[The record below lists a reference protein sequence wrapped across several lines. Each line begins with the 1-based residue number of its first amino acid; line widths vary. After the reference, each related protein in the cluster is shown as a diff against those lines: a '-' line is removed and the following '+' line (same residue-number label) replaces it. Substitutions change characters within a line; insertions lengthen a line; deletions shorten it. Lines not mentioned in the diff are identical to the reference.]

1 MPDLDFDMPQN
12 QSSSIKVIGVGGGGS
27 NAVNYMYQ
35 KGIKGVDFVVC
46 NTDQQALDDSPVPTK
61 IQLGVSVTE
70 GLGAGAWPLKGR
82 MAAEENIKDVI
93 DVLECNTKMVFINAG
108 MGGGTGT
115 GAAPVIAKA
124 AKDMDILTVAIV
136 TIPFVFEGELRMSQA
151 KEGIEELKEHV
162 DSLIVINNNKLREIY
177 GNLGFKSG
185 FAKADEILAT
195 ASRGIAEVITQKGHL
210 NIDLN
215 DAKTVLSNSGTAI
228 MGSGTALG
236 DGRAIKAVKGAIES
250 PLLDNN
256 HIRGAKKVLLLI
268 VSGTEEV
275 TFEEMGEISDFIQD
289 QVMIEGGAPADI
301 IMGVAEDEELESAV
315 NVTVVAT
322 GFHEGKVVNPLTG
335 IPEKV
340 VHDLE
345 DKTQPIKAIEKPI
358 TTIMP
363 SEDQFVVEPTEEIK
377 HVLTEDC
384 NQEEVRVETPE
395 VQLVVEPTE
404 EIKHILTEDYDQEE
418 VTIATPE
425 VVVQGKVAQ
434 EITQTPEADTAETQ
448 QQVSMTFEFD
458 VAENTNEPALS
469 LREEPK
475 VVFNLLEEIEEE
487 LLEIEDSEKPK
498 VEFKIDEIEDEVF
511 DTESLDSAIEEEPI
525 SFELG
530 SDSEQAIEESPIN
543 FSLDEPVESN
553 GQEQKIVHTLSLEED
568 EGEEE
573 SFSFEPTQMETEE
586 SVSIKET
593 LVETEVSG
601 PDVVREQVLQSMDVE
616 VEPVHEE
623 VQIEAVEKPA
633 TIEEKSSVTLSTHSK
648 ALQEQIDR
656 AQKRKER
663 LQKFNYR
670 FRNSSVVDMAESEPA
685 YKRQGVQLNEAKH
698 SSEETVS
705 RLSLNTNEDGEI
717 ELKNK
722 NSFLHDN
729 VD

>member
-1 MPDLDFDMPQN
+1 MPNLDFDMPQN
-12 QSSSIKVIGVGGGGS
+12 QSSAIKVIGIGGGGS
-27 NAVNYMYQ
+27 NAVNYMYH

-61 IQLGVSVTE
+61 IQLGVSLTE
-70 GLGAGAWPLKGR
+70 GLGAGAWPVRGR
-82 MAAEENIKDVI
+82 MAAEENINDVI
-93 DVLECNTKMVFINAG
+93 EVLECNTKMVFLNAG

-124 AKDMDILTVAIV
+124 AKDLDILTVAIV

-151 KEGIEELKEHV
+151 KEGIEEIKKYV
-162 DSLIVINNNKLREIY
+162 DSLIIINNNKLIEIY

-268 VSGTEEV
+268 VSGSEEV
-275 TFEEMGEISDFIQD
+275 TFEEMDEISSFIQD
-289 QVMIEGGAPADI
+289 QVMTEGGSPADI
-301 IMGVAEDEELESAV
+301 IMGVAEDEDLESSI

-322 GFHEGKVVNPLTG
+322 GFYEGAVVNPLTG

-345 DKTQPIKAIEKPI
+345 AKTQ
-358 TTIMP
+358 TIP
-363 SEDQFVVEPTEEIK
+363 KEDKETNNSSTEADLNVLETSVKVKHNLIDSDHLDLSSSDIPVNDHPEEVDQFS
-377 HVLTEDC
+377 
-384 NQEEVRVETPE
+384 ET
-395 VQLVVEPTE
+395 LDLF
-404 EIKHILTEDYDQEE
+404 KSSDQ
-418 VTIATPE
+418 
-425 VVVQGKVAQ
+425 K
-434 EITQTPEADTAETQ
+434 
-448 QQVSMTFEFD
+448 QQVSMTFDLNVSEID
-458 VAENTNEPALS
+458 SSSEENFSEDS
-469 LREEPK
+469 K
-475 VVFNLLEEIEEE
+475 VVFNLEEDTVAEELSLNEMSNKVVRSVEEDDNVINDSFVPNEADDSIIEEG
-487 LLEIEDSEKPK
+487 
-498 VEFKIDEIEDEVF
+498 
-511 DTESLDSAIEEEPI
+511 I
-525 SFELG
+525 SFEIDTDNQKNKEKV
-530 SDSEQAIEESPIN
+530 SVDFTESYTEEI
-543 FSLDEPVESN
+543 DESH
-553 GQEQKIVHTLSLEED
+553 QKIIHTLSVED
-568 EGEEE
+568 EELPDAN
-573 SFSFEPTQMETEE
+573 SSIMEHVTEDSRLISE
-586 SVSIKET
+586 TNEQKSNQFDSNSSSI
-593 LVETEVSG
+593 L
-601 PDVVREQVLQSMDVE
+601 D
-616 VEPVHEE
+616 
-623 VQIEAVEKPA
+623 EAPNEGV
-633 TIEEKSSVTLSTHSK
+633 KSSVDYEENSIAQSTTNSK
-648 ALQEQIDR
+648 AVQEQINR

-670 FRNSSVVDMAESEPA
+670 FRNNTGVELAENEPA
-685 YKRQGVQLNEAKH
+685 YKRQGVELNDIQH

-705 RLSLNTNEDGEI
+705 NLNLSQNQDGEL
-717 ELKNK
+717 ELKSK

>member
-1 MPDLDFDMPQN
+1 MPNLDFDMPQN
-12 QSSSIKVIGVGGGGS
+12 QSSAIKVIGIGGGGS
-27 NAVNYMYQ
+27 NAVNYMYH

-61 IQLGVSVTE
+61 IQLGVSITE

-82 MAAEENIKDVI
+82 LAAEENINDVI

-124 AKDMDILTVAIV
+124 AKDLDILTVAIV

-151 KEGIEELKEHV
+151 KDGIEEIKKYV

-301 IMGVAEDEELESAV
+301 IMGVAEDEDLESSI

-322 GFHEGKVVNPLTG
+322 GFYEGAVVNPLTG

-345 DKTQPIKAIEKPI
+345 AKTQTIQKEDKETNNPSTEADLNIEESSVK
-358 TTIMP
+358 
-363 SEDQFVVEPTEEIK
+363 VK
-377 HVLTEDC
+377 HNLIDSDHLELSSSDIPVKD
-384 NQEEVRVETPE
+384 NPEEVDQSSET
-395 VQLVVEPTE
+395 LDLF
-404 EIKHILTEDYDQEE
+404 KSSDQ
-418 VTIATPE
+418 
-425 VVVQGKVAQ
+425 K
-434 EITQTPEADTAETQ
+434 
-448 QQVSMTFEFD
+448 QQVSMTFDLNVSEID
-458 VAENTNEPALS
+458 SSSEENLS
-469 LREEPK
+469 EDSK
-475 VVFNLLEEIEEE
+475 VVFNLEEDTAAEEE
-487 LLEIEDSEKPK
+487 LSLNEMSNTVVRSGEEDDNVINDSSVPSE
-498 VEFKIDEIEDEVF
+498 VD
-511 DTESLDSAIEEEPI
+511 DSVIEEDI
-525 SFELG
+525 SFEIDTDNQKNKEKV
-530 SDSEQAIEESPIN
+530 SVDFTESYTEEN
-543 FSLDEPVESN
+543 DESH
-553 GQEQKIVHTLSLEED
+553 QKIIHTLSVED
-568 EGEEE
+568 EELPDDNSCIREHITDD
-573 SFSFEPTQMETEE
+573 SILISETNEQK
-586 SVSIKET
+586 SNQFDSNASSILDEAPI
-593 LVETEVSG
+593 E
-601 PDVVREQVLQSMDVE
+601 DV
-616 VEPVHEE
+616 
-623 VQIEAVEKPA
+623 
-633 TIEEKSSVTLSTHSK
+633 KSSVDYEQKPIAQSTTNSK
-648 ALQEQIDR
+648 AVQEQINR

-670 FRNSSVVDMAESEPA
+670 FRNNSGVELAENEPA
-685 YKRQGVQLNEAKH
+685 YKRQGVELNDIQH

-705 RLSLNTNEDGEI
+705 NLNLSQNQDGEL
-717 ELKNK
+717 ELKSK

>member
-1 MPDLDFDMPQN
+1 MMANLDFDMPQN
-12 QSSSIKVIGVGGGGS
+12 QASSIKVIGVGGGGS
-27 NAVNYMYQ
+27 NAVNYMYE
-35 KGIKGVDFVVC
+35 KGIRGVDFVVC
-46 NTDQQALDDSPVPTK
+46 NTDQQALDDSPVPNK

-70 GLGAGAWPLKGR
+70 GLGAGADPLRGKF
-82 MAAEENIKDVI
+82 AAEENIEDVI
-93 DVLECNTKMVFINAG
+93 AVLECNTKMVFINAG

-151 KEGIEELKEHV
+151 KEGIEALKPHV

-228 MGSGTALG
+228 MGSGTASG
-236 DGRAIKAVKGAIES
+236 DGRALKAVKGAIES

-268 VSGTEEV
+268 VSGAEEV
-275 TFEEMGEISDFIQD
+275 TFEEMGKISDFIQD
-289 QVMIEGGAPADI
+289 QVMIEGGSPADI

-335 IPEKV
+335 IPV
-340 VHDLE
+340 QIVHDLD
-345 DKTQPIKAIEKPI
+345 DKVQAKKTIEEPLSITVPTQEEKVIE
-358 TTIMP
+358 
-363 SEDQFVVEPTEEIK
+363 SVVE
-377 HVLTEDC
+377 V
-384 NQEEVRVETPE
+384 
-395 VQLVVEPTE
+395 
-404 EIKHILTEDYDQEE
+404 KHILTEEPLELVEELVEFIPESIVQELGE
-418 VTIATPE
+418 IEKVESSIVDLSEPE
-425 VVVQGKVAQ
+425 
-434 EITQTPEADTAETQ
+434 

-458 VAENTNEPALS
+458 VEEGLEKVSIPK
-469 LREEPK
+469 RDEPK

-487 LLEIEDSEKPK
+487 RVEIEANNDVEEALDSEGIQ
-498 VEFKIDEIEDEVF
+498 EETSF
-511 DTESLDSAIEEEPI
+511 DLENFEESLEELISVELNNVEEEVV
-525 SFELG
+525 SFELETTQEDFVG
-530 SDSEQAIEESPIN
+530 ESPIS
-543 FSLDEPVESN
+543 FSLDEPVTPKETEN
-553 GQEQKIVHTLSLEED
+553 KIVHTLSLDED
-568 EGEEE
+568 EDE
-573 SFSFEPTQMETEE
+573 SLGFEPASFDVEEPVLTTRDDIVNKAPTFSTESIADKVVQNLDIE
-586 SVSIKET
+586 SA
-593 LVETEVSG
+593 
-601 PDVVREQVLQSMDVE
+601 PDVVVDVKEVVLDDEIQVES
-616 VEPVHEE
+616 
-623 VQIEAVEKPA
+623 VEKPILA
-633 TIEEKSSVTLSTHSK
+633 EMKTSVTLSTHSDTV
-648 ALQEQIDR
+648 QEQIDR

-670 FRNSSVVDMAESEPA
+670 FRNNSVIDKAEREPA
-685 YKRQGVQLNEAKH
+685 YKRQGVQLNDTLH
-698 SSEETVS
+698 SSEQTLSRVS
-705 RLSLNTNEDGEI
+705 LSTNEEGTI
-717 ELKNK
+717 ELKSE

>member
-1 MPDLDFDMPQN
+1 MMANLDFDMPQN
-12 QSSSIKVIGVGGGGS
+12 QASSIKVIGVGGGGS
-27 NAVNYMYQ
+27 NAVNYMYE
-35 KGIKGVDFVVC
+35 KGIRGVDFVVC
-46 NTDQQALDDSPVPTK
+46 NTDQQALDDSPVPNK

-70 GLGAGAWPLKGR
+70 GLGAGADPLRGKF
-82 MAAEENIKDVI
+82 AAEENIEDVI
-93 DVLECNTKMVFINAG
+93 AVLECNTKMVFINAG

-151 KEGIEELKEHV
+151 KEGIEELKQHV

-228 MGSGTALG
+228 MGSGTASG
-236 DGRAIKAVKGAIES
+236 DGRALKAVKGAIES

-268 VSGTEEV
+268 VSGAEEV

-289 QVMIEGGAPADI
+289 QVMIEGGSPADI

-335 IPEKV
+335 IPV
-340 VHDLE
+340 QIVHDLD
-345 DKTQPIKAIEKPI
+345 DKVQAKKTIEEPLSIAIPVPAQEEKVI
-358 TTIMP
+358 E
-363 SEDQFVVEPTEEIK
+363 SAVEVK
-377 HVLTEDC
+377 HKLTEDDVEL
-384 NQEEVRVETPE
+384 EEELVEFVPE
-395 VQLVVEPTE
+395 SIVQDLGEIEKVEPSLVDLSE
-404 EIKHILTEDYDQEE
+404 
-418 VTIATPE
+418 PE
-425 VVVQGKVAQ
+425 
-434 EITQTPEADTAETQ
+434 

-458 VAENTNEPALS
+458 VEES
-469 LREEPK
+469 LEKVSIPKREEPK

-487 LLEIEDSEKPK
+487 RVEIQ
-498 VEFKIDEIEDEVF
+498 
-511 DTESLDSAIEEEPI
+511 EET
-525 SFELG
+525 SFEL
-530 SDSEQAIEESPIN
+530 ENFEESLEELISVELN
-543 FSLDEPVESN
+543 DVEEELVSFELETTQEDVVGESAISFSLDEPVTSKDAEH
-553 GQEQKIVHTLSLEED
+553 KIVHTLSLD
-568 EGEEE
+568 DEE
-573 SFSFEPTQMETEE
+573 SLGFEPASFDVEEPVLTTRDNVVNQAPTFSTESIADKVVHSLDVE
-586 SVSIKET
+586 SA
-593 LVETEVSG
+593 
-601 PDVVREQVLQSMDVE
+601 PDVVVDVK
-616 VEPVHEE
+616 EE
-623 VQIEAVEKPA
+623 VLDDEVHVESVEKPILA
-633 TIEEKSSVTLSTHSK
+633 EVKTKVTLSTHSDTV
-648 ALQEQIDR
+648 QEQIDR

-670 FRNSSVVDMAESEPA
+670 FRNNSVIDKAEREPA
-685 YKRQGVQLNEAKH
+685 YKRQGVQLNDTVH
-698 SSEETVS
+698 SSEQTLSRVS
-705 RLSLNTNEDGEI
+705 LSTNEEGTI
-717 ELKNK
+717 ELKSK
-722 NSFLHDN
+722 NSFLHDT

>member
-1 MPDLDFDMPQN
+1 MADLDFDMPQN

-27 NAVNYMYQ
+27 NAVNYMYH
-35 KGIKGVDFVVC
+35 KGIKGVDFVIC

-82 MAAEENIKDVI
+82 MAAEENLQDVVA
-93 DVLECNTKMVFINAG
+93 VLECNTKMVFINAG

-124 AKDMDILTVAIV
+124 AKELDILTVAIV

-151 KEGIEELKEHV
+151 KEGIEELKQHV

-268 VSGTEEV
+268 VSGAEEV

-289 QVMIEGGAPADI
+289 QVMIEGGSPADI
-301 IMGVAEDEELESAV
+301 IMGVAEDEELESSI

-322 GFHEGKVVNPLTG
+322 GFHEGKVVNPITG
-335 IPEKV
+335 NPVKV

-345 DKTQPIKAIEKPI
+345 EGKVKPIQAVEKPI
-358 TTIMP
+358 STAVAP
-363 SEDQFVVEPTEEIK
+363 EDDLVEQSNK
-377 HVLTEDC
+377 
-384 NQEEVRVETPE
+384 EV
-395 VQLVVEPTE
+395 
-404 EIKHILTEDYDQEE
+404 KHILTEDVVEE
-418 VTIATPE
+418 QINLVNPELVVERNEAKQINPGTVTE
-425 VVVQGKVAQ
+425 G
-434 EITQTPEADTAETQ
+434 EETQ

-458 VAENTNEPALS
+458 VAEKSDEPVVS
-469 LREEPK
+469 HREEPK

-487 LLEIEDSEKPK
+487 RL
-498 VEFKIDEIEDEVF
+498 EIEDEVKLKA
-511 DTESLDSAIEEEPI
+511 DLDASPVEKEVVELKDLDESFEEEFI
-525 SFELG
+525 SFDIE
-530 SDSEQAIEESPIN
+530 SDGEQPAEDTSID
-543 FSLDEPVESN
+543 FSTDTPLTN
-553 GQEQKIVHTLSLEED
+553 GKEQKIVHTLDLEE
-568 EGEEE
+568 EEEE
-573 SFSFEPTQMETEE
+573 SFSFEPVQMESEE
-586 SVSIKET
+586 SAPVMQESP
-593 LVETEVSG
+593 VES
-601 PDVVREQVLQSMDVE
+601 VVLASEPIAEKVVHSMDLEVGSVDDEVQVE
-616 VEPVHEE
+616 VEDT
-623 VQIEAVEKPA
+623 PA
-633 TIEEKSSVTLSTHSK
+633 LVDETSSVTLSTHSK
-648 ALQEQIDR
+648 AVQEQIER

-670 FRNSSVVDMAESEPA
+670 FRNNSIIDRAESEPA
-685 YKRQGVQLNEAKH
+685 YKRQGVELNDKNH
-698 SSEETVS
+698 SSEENIS
-705 RLSLNTNEDGEI
+705 RLSLGTNEDGEF
-717 ELKNK
+717 ELKSK

>member
-1 MPDLDFDMPQN
+1 MPNLDFDMPQN
-12 QSSSIKVIGVGGGGS
+12 QSSAIKVIGIGGGGS
-27 NAVNYMYQ
+27 NAVNYMYH

-61 IQLGVSVTE
+61 IQLGVSITE

-82 MAAEENIKDVI
+82 LAAEENINDVI

-124 AKDMDILTVAIV
+124 AKDLDILTVAIV

-151 KEGIEELKEHV
+151 KEGIEEIKKHV

-236 DGRAIKAVKGAIES
+236 DGRAIKAVKAAIES

-268 VSGTEEV
+268 VSGAEEV

-301 IMGVAEDEELESAV
+301 IMGVAEDEDLESSI

-322 GFHEGKVVNPLTG
+322 GFYEGAIVNPLTG

-345 DKTQPIKAIEKPI
+345 GQSQKIQIQDKQTIPPTTQVDLNVEEPSVDMKNNIIESDNEELLSSDTPIKNSVE
-358 TTIMP
+358 
-363 SEDQFVVEPTEEIK
+363 ELDQFSESLDLFK
-377 HVLTEDC
+377 SSDQ
-384 NQEEVRVETPE
+384 QE
-395 VQLVVEPTE
+395 
-404 EIKHILTEDYDQEE
+404 
-418 VTIATPE
+418 
-425 VVVQGKVAQ
+425 
-434 EITQTPEADTAETQ
+434 
-448 QQVSMTFEFD
+448 QVSMTFDLNVTEID
-458 VAENTNEPALS
+458 SQSEEKLS
-469 LREEPK
+469 DDSK
-475 VVFNLLEEIEEE
+475 VVFNLLEDDDNEEIAQKEKLDTIVEFDDETDKVIIGAAESTEADDSVKEEE
-487 LLEIEDSEKPK
+487 
-498 VEFKIDEIEDEVF
+498 
-511 DTESLDSAIEEEPI
+511 I
-525 SFELG
+525 SFEI
-530 SDSEQAIEESPIN
+530 DTDNAQNIEEISVDSVENP
-543 FSLDEPVESN
+543 SEYKDESH
-553 GQEQKIVHTLSLEED
+553 QKIVHTLSIED
-568 EGEEE
+568 EELPDANSSNREDIIDDSSLMLETNEQKSHQFDSNAPSISEE
-573 SFSFEPTQMETEE
+573 S
-586 SVSIKET
+586 SIEG
-593 LVETEVSG
+593 V
-601 PDVVREQVLQSMDVE
+601 
-616 VEPVHEE
+616 
-623 VQIEAVEKPA
+623 
-633 TIEEKSSVTLSTHSK
+633 KSSVDYEQKMIAQSSTNSK
-648 ALQEQIDR
+648 AVQEQINR

-670 FRNSSVVDMAESEPA
+670 FRNNSGVELAENEPA
-685 YKRQGVQLNEAKH
+685 YKRQGVELNDIKH

-705 RLSLNTNEDGEI
+705 NLNLGENQDGEF
-717 ELKNK
+717 ELKSK

>member
-1 MPDLDFDMPQN
+1 MPNLDFDMPQN
-12 QSSSIKVIGVGGGGS
+12 QSSAIKVIGIGGGGS
-27 NAVNYMYQ
+27 NAVNYMYH

-61 IQLGVSVTE
+61 IQLGVSITE

-82 MAAEENIKDVI
+82 LAAEENINDVI
-93 DVLECNTKMVFINAG
+93 NVLECNTKMVFINAG

-124 AKDMDILTVAIV
+124 AKDLDILTVAIV

-151 KEGIEELKEHV
+151 KEGIEEIKKHV

-268 VSGTEEV
+268 VSGAEEV

-301 IMGVAEDEELESAV
+301 IMGVAEDEDLESSI

-322 GFHEGKVVNPLTG
+322 GFYEGAVVNPLTG

-345 DKTQPIKAIEKPI
+345 GQTQKTQKEDKEINTPSIEADLNIEESSVDIKNNIIESDNVELLSSDTPIKNSA
-358 TTIMP
+358 
-363 SEDQFVVEPTEEIK
+363 
-377 HVLTEDC
+377 
-384 NQEEVRVETPE
+384 EEVDQSSETID
-395 VQLVVEPTE
+395 LF
-404 EIKHILTEDYDQEE
+404 KSSDQKE
-418 VTIATPE
+418 
-425 VVVQGKVAQ
+425 
-434 EITQTPEADTAETQ
+434 
-448 QQVSMTFEFD
+448 QVSMTFD
-458 VAENTNEPALS
+458 LNVSDIDLS
-469 LREEPK
+469 SDDKLSESSK
-475 VVFNLLEEIEEE
+475 VVFNLLEDGDAEELEQNEKLDTIVEFDDEGDKVIIDADEPSETDDSLKEEE
-487 LLEIEDSEKPK
+487 IS
-498 VEFKIDEIEDEVF
+498 FQIDTDNEQDK
-511 DTESLDSAIEEEPI
+511 EEESI
-525 SFELG
+525 DLVENS
-530 SDSEQAIEESPIN
+530 SEDKGESH
-543 FSLDEPVESN
+543 
-553 GQEQKIVHTLSLEED
+553 QKIVHTLSM
-568 EGEEE
+568 EGEGL
-573 SFSFEPTQMETEE
+573 SDDNSSRSKDLIDGPNLISETEE
-586 SVSIKET
+586 EQSI
-593 LVETEVSG
+593 SFDFNSS
-601 PDVVREQVLQSMDVE
+601 PIS
-616 VEPVHEE
+616 EE
-623 VQIEAVEKPA
+623 APIEIV
-633 TIEEKSSVTLSTHSK
+633 KSSDDHEQKSITQSTTNSK
-648 ALQEQIDR
+648 AVQEQINR

-670 FRNSSVVDMAESEPA
+670 FRNNSGVELTENEPA
-685 YKRQGVQLNEAKH
+685 YKRQGIELDDIQH

-705 RLSLNTNEDGEI
+705 NLNLGENQDGEF
-717 ELKNK
+717 ELKSK

>member
-1 MPDLDFDMPQN
+1 MPNLDFDMPQN

-27 NAVNYMYQ
+27 NAVNYMYH

-61 IQLGVSVTE
+61 IQLGVSITE

-82 MAAEENIKDVI
+82 LAAEENISDVI

-124 AKDMDILTVAIV
+124 AKDLDILTVAIV

-151 KEGIEELKEHV
+151 KEGIEEIKKHV

-301 IMGVAEDEELESAV
+301 IMGVAEDEDLESSI

-322 GFHEGKVVNPLTG
+322 GFYEGAIVNPLTG

-345 DKTQPIKAIEKPI
+345 GQSQKLQSQDKQTNTPLAETDLNAEQSSVKVKHKLIE
-358 TTIMP
+358 
-363 SEDQFVVEPTEEIK
+363 SDHVELLSSDVPVK
-377 HVLTEDC
+377 
-384 NQEEVRVETPE
+384 
-395 VQLVVEPTE
+395 
-404 EIKHILTEDYDQEE
+404 
-418 VTIATPE
+418 
-425 VVVQGKVAQ
+425 
-434 EITQTPEADTAETQ
+434 DTAEEVSQSSETLDLFESSNQ
-448 QQVSMTFEFD
+448 KQQVSMTFDLNVSEID
-458 VAENTNEPALS
+458 SSSEENFSEDS
-469 LREEPK
+469 K
-475 VVFNLLEEIEEE
+475 VVFNLEEEVADEELGQNEISNSVVGLDEEGDDLINDGSEPSEADASLEEEAISFQIDTDNEQNNA
-487 LLEIEDSEKPK
+487 EISVDLVENYSEDKGKSHQ
-498 VEFKIDEIEDEVF
+498 KIIHTLSIEDEELSDNSSSGE
-511 DTESLDSAIEEEPI
+511 DTIDNATLNSKTEE
-525 SFELG
+525 
-530 SDSEQAIEESPIN
+530 N
-543 FSLDEPVESN
+543 KSN
-553 GQEQKIVHTLSLEED
+553 GFDSDT
-568 EGEEE
+568 
-573 SFSFEPTQMETEE
+573 
-586 SVSIKET
+586 SVISDVAPI
-593 LVETEVSG
+593 EV
-601 PDVVREQVLQSMDVE
+601 
-616 VEPVHEE
+616 
-623 VQIEAVEKPA
+623 
-633 TIEEKSSVTLSTHSK
+633 EKSSVDHEQKSIDLCSTNSK
-648 ALQEQIDR
+648 AVQEQINR

-670 FRNSSVVDMAESEPA
+670 FRNNSGVELAENEPA
-685 YKRQGVQLNEAKH
+685 YKRQGVELNDIQH
-698 SSEETVS
+698 SSEETIS
-705 RLSLNTNEDGEI
+705 NLNLGQNQDGEL
-717 ELKNK
+717 EFKSK

>member
-1 MPDLDFDMPQN
+1 MPNLDFDMPQN
-12 QSSSIKVIGVGGGGS
+12 QSSAIKVIGIGGGGS
-27 NAVNYMYQ
+27 NAVNYMYH

-61 IQLGVSVTE
+61 IQLGVSITE

-82 MAAEENIKDVI
+82 LAAEENINDVI

-124 AKDMDILTVAIV
+124 AKDLDILTVAIV

-151 KEGIEELKEHV
+151 KEGIEEIKKHV

-289 QVMIEGGAPADI
+289 QVMVEGGAPADI
-301 IMGVAEDEELESAV
+301 IMGVAEDEELESSI

-322 GFHEGKVVNPLTG
+322 GFYEGAVVNPLTG

-340 VHDLE
+340 VYDLE
-345 DKTQPIKAIEKPI
+345 AKTQ
-358 TTIMP
+358 TTQKEDKEINTLSTETDLNVEESSVKVKHNLIDLDHLELSSSDMP
-363 SEDQFVVEPTEEIK
+363 LKDSTEE
-377 HVLTEDC
+377 VD
-384 NQEEVRVETPE
+384 QSSET
-395 VQLVVEPTE
+395 LDLF
-404 EIKHILTEDYDQEE
+404 KSSDQKE
-418 VTIATPE
+418 
-425 VVVQGKVAQ
+425 
-434 EITQTPEADTAETQ
+434 
-448 QQVSMTFEFD
+448 QVSMTFDLNVSEID
-458 VAENTNEPALS
+458 SSSEENLPEDS
-469 LREEPK
+469 K
-475 VVFNLLEEIEEE
+475 VVFNLEEETAADEELSLNEMSNTVVKSGKEDYNVINDSSVPSEADDSVKEEE
-487 LLEIEDSEKPK
+487 LSFQIDTDNEKSKEKISIDLVENRSE
-498 VEFKIDEIEDEVF
+498 EIDESHQKIIHTLSIEDEELPDANSSIIENVTEDSRLISETNEHKSNQF
-511 DTESLDSAIEEEPI
+511 DSNSLFI
-525 SFELG
+525 
-530 SDSEQAIEESPIN
+530 
-543 FSLDEPVESN
+543 LDEAPIQGV
-553 GQEQKIVHTLSLEED
+553 
-568 EGEEE
+568 
-573 SFSFEPTQMETEE
+573 
-586 SVSIKET
+586 
-593 LVETEVSG
+593 
-601 PDVVREQVLQSMDVE
+601 
-616 VEPVHEE
+616 
-623 VQIEAVEKPA
+623 
-633 TIEEKSSVTLSTHSK
+633 KSSVDYEEKPIAQSTTNSK
-648 ALQEQIDR
+648 AVQEQINR

-670 FRNSSVVDMAESEPA
+670 FRSNTGVKLAENEPA
-685 YKRQGVQLNEAKH
+685 YKRQGVELNDIQH

-705 RLSLNTNEDGEI
+705 NLNLSQNQDGEL

>member
-1 MPDLDFDMPQN
+1 MPNLDFDMPQN
-12 QSSSIKVIGVGGGGS
+12 QSSSIKVIGIGGGGS
-27 NAVNYMYQ
+27 NAVNYMYH

-61 IQLGVSVTE
+61 IQLGVSITE

-82 MAAEENIKDVI
+82 LAAEENINDVI
-93 DVLECNTKMVFINAG
+93 NVLECNTKMVFINAG

-124 AKDMDILTVAIV
+124 AKDLDILTVAIV

-151 KEGIEELKEHV
+151 KEGIEEIKKHV

-268 VSGTEEV
+268 VSGAEEV

-301 IMGVAEDEELESAV
+301 IMGVAEDEDLESSI

-322 GFHEGKVVNPLTG
+322 GFYEGAVVNPLTG

-345 DKTQPIKAIEKPI
+345 GQTQKTQKEDKETNTPSIEADLNIEESSVDIKNSA
-358 TTIMP
+358 
-363 SEDQFVVEPTEEIK
+363 
-377 HVLTEDC
+377 
-384 NQEEVRVETPE
+384 EEVDQSSETID
-395 VQLVVEPTE
+395 LF
-404 EIKHILTEDYDQEE
+404 KSSDQKE
-418 VTIATPE
+418 
-425 VVVQGKVAQ
+425 
-434 EITQTPEADTAETQ
+434 
-448 QQVSMTFEFD
+448 QVSMTFD
-458 VAENTNEPALS
+458 LNVSDIDLS
-469 LREEPK
+469 SDDKLSESSK
-475 VVFNLLEEIEEE
+475 VVFNLLEDGDAEELEQNEKLDTIVEFDDEGDKVIIDADEPSEADDSLKEEDISFQIDTDNEQDKEEE
-487 LLEIEDSEKPK
+487 SIDLVENSSEDKG
-498 VEFKIDEIEDEVF
+498 
-511 DTESLDSAIEEEPI
+511 ESH
-525 SFELG
+525 
-530 SDSEQAIEESPIN
+530 
-543 FSLDEPVESN
+543 
-553 GQEQKIVHTLSLEED
+553 QKIVHTLSMED
-568 EGEEE
+568 EGL
-573 SFSFEPTQMETEE
+573 SDDNSSRSKDLIDGPNLISETEE
-586 SVSIKET
+586 EQSI
-593 LVETEVSG
+593 SFDFNAS
-601 PDVVREQVLQSMDVE
+601 PIS
-616 VEPVHEE
+616 EE
-623 VQIEAVEKPA
+623 APIEIV
-633 TIEEKSSVTLSTHSK
+633 KSSDDHEQKSITQSTTNSK
-648 ALQEQIDR
+648 AVQEQINR

-670 FRNSSVVDMAESEPA
+670 FRNNSGVELTENEPA
-685 YKRQGVQLNEAKH
+685 YKRQGIELDDIQH

-705 RLSLNTNEDGEI
+705 NLNLGENQDGEF
-717 ELKNK
+717 ELKSK

>member
-1 MPDLDFDMPQN
+1 MPNLDFDMPQN
-12 QSSSIKVIGVGGGGS
+12 QSSAIKVIGIGGGGS
-27 NAVNYMYQ
+27 NAVNYMYH

-61 IQLGVSVTE
+61 IQLGVSITE

-82 MAAEENIKDVI
+82 LAAEENINDVI
-93 DVLECNTKMVFINAG
+93 NVLECNTKMVFINAG

-124 AKDMDILTVAIV
+124 AKDLDILTVAIV

-151 KEGIEELKEHV
+151 KEGIEEIKKHV

-268 VSGTEEV
+268 VSGAEEV

-301 IMGVAEDEELESAV
+301 IMGVAEDEDLESSI

-322 GFHEGKVVNPLTG
+322 GFYEGAVVNPLTG

-345 DKTQPIKAIEKPI
+345 GQTQKTQKEDKETNTPSIEADLNIEESSVDIKNSA
-358 TTIMP
+358 
-363 SEDQFVVEPTEEIK
+363 
-377 HVLTEDC
+377 
-384 NQEEVRVETPE
+384 EEVDQSSETID
-395 VQLVVEPTE
+395 LF
-404 EIKHILTEDYDQEE
+404 KSSDQKE
-418 VTIATPE
+418 
-425 VVVQGKVAQ
+425 
-434 EITQTPEADTAETQ
+434 
-448 QQVSMTFEFD
+448 QVSMTFD
-458 VAENTNEPALS
+458 LNVSDIDLS
-469 LREEPK
+469 SDDKLSESSK
-475 VVFNLLEEIEEE
+475 VVFNLLEDGDAEELEQNEKLDTIVEFDDEGDKVIIDADEPSEADDSLKEEE
-487 LLEIEDSEKPK
+487 IS
-498 VEFKIDEIEDEVF
+498 FQIDTDNEQDK
-511 DTESLDSAIEEEPI
+511 EEESI
-525 SFELG
+525 DLVENS
-530 SDSEQAIEESPIN
+530 SEDKGESH
-543 FSLDEPVESN
+543 
-553 GQEQKIVHTLSLEED
+553 QKIVHTLSM
-568 EGEEE
+568 EGEGL
-573 SFSFEPTQMETEE
+573 SDDNSSRSKDLIDGPNLISETEE
-586 SVSIKET
+586 EQSI
-593 LVETEVSG
+593 SFDFNAS
-601 PDVVREQVLQSMDVE
+601 PIS
-616 VEPVHEE
+616 EE
-623 VQIEAVEKPA
+623 APIEIV
-633 TIEEKSSVTLSTHSK
+633 KSSDDHEQKSITQSTTNSK
-648 ALQEQIDR
+648 AVQEQINR

-670 FRNSSVVDMAESEPA
+670 FRNNSGVELTENEPA
-685 YKRQGVQLNEAKH
+685 YKRQGIELDDIQH

-705 RLSLNTNEDGEI
+705 NLNLGENQDGEF
-717 ELKNK
+717 ELKSK

>member
-27 NAVNYMYQ
+27 NAVNYMYG
-35 KGIKGVDFVVC
+35 KGIRGVDFVVC

-82 MAAEENIKDVI
+82 MAAEENIQDVI
-93 DVLECNTKMVFINAG
+93 DVLEYNTKMVFINAG

-115 GAAPVIAKA
+115 GAAPIIAKA

-136 TIPFVFEGELRMSQA
+136 TIPFVFEGDLRMSQA
-151 KEGIEELKEHV
+151 KEGIEDLKKYV

-236 DGRAIKAVKGAIES
+236 DGRAIKAVKAAIES

-289 QVMIEGGAPADI
+289 QVTLEGGTAADI
-301 IMGVAEDEELESAV
+301 IMGVAEDEELDSAV

-322 GFHEGKVVNPLTG
+322 GFHEGKSVNPLTG

-345 DKTQPIKAIEKPI
+345 AN
-358 TTIMP
+358 
-363 SEDQFVVEPTEEIK
+363 SENKKSNISLDIQVDSQLDNQVTNILPPLEGSIDFHKEQIDSEEISQK
-377 HVLTEDC
+377 EVCQDQIIKSKVDVGINIPDPRQSDIYSNEQIRSKSNEVFESCHDIQNIINEED
-384 NQEEVRVETPE
+384 
-395 VQLVVEPTE
+395 
-404 EIKHILTEDYDQEE
+404 KDQ
-418 VTIATPE
+418 
-425 VVVQGKVAQ
+425 K
-434 EITQTPEADTAETQ
+434 
-448 QQVSMTFEFD
+448 QVSMTFDLDPLLVDDEI
-458 VAENTNEPALS
+458 PS
-469 LREEPK
+469 KREEPK
-475 VVFNLLEEIEEE
+475 IVFNLIEEIENELIEKEDNHISSSESKLLDSNQDIAPSFSSDFKDSSPEENINEDPKPSNVYFSLDKDESDTESSSVDIFTEEGDIYSKDKLIEEVINNKTEQVTPLTLLEDE
-487 LLEIEDSEKPK
+487 LL
-498 VEFKIDEIEDEVF
+498 DEIEVEK
-511 DTESLDSAIEEEPI
+511 
-525 SFELG
+525 
-530 SDSEQAIEESPIN
+530 
-543 FSLDEPVESN
+543 LDEIDESAP
-553 GQEQKIVHTLSLEED
+553 EEN
-568 EGEEE
+568 
-573 SFSFEPTQMETEE
+573 
-586 SVSIKET
+586 
-593 LVETEVSG
+593 TEV
-601 PDVVREQVLQSMDVE
+601 V
-616 VEPVHEE
+616 
-623 VQIEAVEKPA
+623 
-633 TIEEKSSVTLSTHSK
+633 IEEKSKIESSFLHTLSSDNPILK
-648 ALQEQIDR
+648 EQIQR

-670 FRNSSVVDMAESEPA
+670 FRNNSVIENAEREPA
-685 YKRQGVQLNEAKH
+685 YKRQNVSLDSVIH
-698 SSEETVS
+698 SSQESMSRYTLETDD
-705 RLSLNTNEDGEI
+705 DGEMQI
-717 ELKNK
+717 KDK

>member
-1 MPDLDFDMPQN
+1 MQNLDFDMPQN
-12 QSSSIKVIGVGGGGS
+12 QSSSIKVIGIGGGGS
-27 NAVNYMYQ
+27 NAVNYMYH

-61 IQLGVSVTE
+61 IQLGVSITE

-82 MAAEENIKDVI
+82 LAAEENINDVI

-124 AKDMDILTVAIV
+124 AKDLDILTVAIV

-151 KEGIEELKEHV
+151 KEGIEEIKKHV

-289 QVMIEGGAPADI
+289 QVMIEGGTPADI
-301 IMGVAEDEELESAV
+301 IMGVAEDEELESSI

-322 GFHEGKVVNPLTG
+322 GFYEGAVVNPLTG

-345 DKTQPIKAIEKPI
+345 AKTKTIQKEDKEINTPSTEADLNIEESSVKVKHSLI
-358 TTIMP
+358 DLDHLELSSSDMP
-363 SEDQFVVEPTEEIK
+363 LKDSA
-377 HVLTEDC
+377 
-384 NQEEVRVETPE
+384 EEVDQSSETLDLFKSSDHKE
-395 VQLVVEPTE
+395 
-404 EIKHILTEDYDQEE
+404 
-418 VTIATPE
+418 
-425 VVVQGKVAQ
+425 
-434 EITQTPEADTAETQ
+434 
-448 QQVSMTFEFD
+448 QVSMTFDLNVSEID
-458 VAENTNEPALS
+458 SSSEDATA
-469 LREEPK
+469 EEPK
-475 VVFNLLEEIEEE
+475 HNGISNTVVGFGEDDDNVINDSSELSEADDSVKEEE
-487 LLEIEDSEKPK
+487 LSFQIDTDNEENKEKISVDF
-498 VEFKIDEIEDEVF
+498 VENHTEEIDESHQKIIHSLSIEDEELPDANSSIIEHTTDDSSLISETNEQKSNKF
-511 DTESLDSAIEEEPI
+511 DSNASSI
-525 SFELG
+525 
-530 SDSEQAIEESPIN
+530 
-543 FSLDEPVESN
+543 LDEAP
-553 GQEQKIVHTLSLEED
+553 I
-568 EGEEE
+568 EG
-573 SFSFEPTQMETEE
+573 
-586 SVSIKET
+586 V
-593 LVETEVSG
+593 
-601 PDVVREQVLQSMDVE
+601 
-616 VEPVHEE
+616 
-623 VQIEAVEKPA
+623 
-633 TIEEKSSVTLSTHSK
+633 KSSVDYEQKPIAQSTTNSK
-648 ALQEQIDR
+648 AVQEQINR

-670 FRNSSVVDMAESEPA
+670 FRNNSGVELVENEPA
-685 YKRQGVQLNEAKH
+685 YKRQGVELNDIQH
-698 SSEETVS
+698 SSEKTVS
-705 RLSLNTNEDGEI
+705 NLNLSQNQDGEL
-717 ELKNK
+717 ELKSK

>member
-1 MPDLDFDMPQN
+1 MADLDFDMPQN

-27 NAVNYMYQ
+27 NAVNYMYH

-82 MAAEENIKDVI
+82 MAAEENIKDVV
-93 DVLECNTKMVFINAG
+93 DVLECNTKMVFITAG

-124 AKDMDILTVAIV
+124 AKDLDILTVAIV

-228 MGSGTALG
+228 MGSGTASG

-250 PLLDNN
+250 PLLDNS

-268 VSGTEEV
+268 VSGAEEV

-289 QVMIEGGAPADI
+289 QVMIEGGSPADI
-301 IMGVAEDEELESAV
+301 IMGVAEDEQLESAV

-322 GFHEGKVVNPLTG
+322 GFHEGKAVNPLTG
-335 IPEKV
+335 APEKV

-345 DKTQPIKAIEKPI
+345 EKIRPAKVVEQPILVADPVANLNKAPEAK
-358 TTIMP
+358 
-363 SEDQFVVEPTEEIK
+363 VK
-377 HVLTEDC
+377 HVLTSDVE
-384 NQEEVRVETPE
+384 VETPANE
-395 VQLVVEPTE
+395 FPSVSDLREEVVESASE
-404 EIKHILTEDYDQEE
+404 SSISEDEPQ
-418 VTIATPE
+418 
-425 VVVQGKVAQ
+425 K
-434 EITQTPEADTAETQ
+434 
-448 QQVSMTFEFD
+448 QVSMTFEFD
-458 VAENTNEPALS
+458 LEEQPVVSETNSEEPEIRFNLIDETEEESVENEE
-469 LREEPK
+469 REEF
-475 VVFNLLEEIEEE
+475 VGTDDVEVFDDMTLEETSEE
-487 LLEIEDSEKPK
+487 LLVQDDLSFQINTESMDEKPS
-498 VEFKIDEIEDEVF
+498 IH
-511 DTESLDSAIEEEPI
+511 
-525 SFELG
+525 
-530 SDSEQAIEESPIN
+530 
-543 FSLDEPVESN
+543 FSLDESDDAIDD
-553 GQEQKIVHTLSLEED
+553 EQKIVHTLCMD
-568 EGEEE
+568 DDDDDA
-573 SFSFEPTQMETEE
+573 FSFEPTQQDVQDEV
-586 SVSIKET
+586 VSIPVKDHSQQVDDQSPALSTSTDQAFEDQNVAVTEQHVPEKEEPKASIEPT
-593 LVETEVSG
+593 VERAS
-601 PDVVREQVLQSMDVE
+601 
-616 VEPVHEE
+616 
-623 VQIEAVEKPA
+623 
-633 TIEEKSSVTLSTHSK
+633 STHSK
-648 ALQEQIDR
+648 AVQEQIER

-670 FRNSSVVDMAESEPA
+670 FRNNSVIDKAESEPA
-685 YKRQGVQLNEAKH
+685 YKRQGVELNQMNH
-698 SSEETVS
+698 SSDETLS
-705 RLSLNTNEDGEI
+705 RLSLSTKEDGEL
-717 ELKNK
+717 ELKSK